1 MVPDPR
7 PDRAT
12 PRRLA
17 SHLLMLGRTAAQ
29 LVDEDPVRF
38 SLLAVRR
45 LPTRVRGPVGGLLE
59 RAGRASGRP
68 AAHALGL
75 VLADHPDAAR
85 DLLADDRPGRLGA
98 EVAVELGLSVPPT
111 APASVRARE
120 AWQRGDL
127 AEAVATLRTGGRRER
142 RQAARLESERRT
154 HLPEHRVTAPSG
166 PVVVTGEGPRSLHL
180 LTNSLPWTQSGYALR
195 SHAVLRAQS
204 ALGIT
209 AGATTRVGYPVT
221 VGLPWAA
228 DRDVVDGVAYTRML
242 PSRLA
247 PTAEQRLEQG
257 ARLLADHARRE
268 RATVLHTTTH
278 FPNALV
284 TEAAARAT
292 GLPWVYEMRGQLERT
307 WVAGRPEG
315 LREHAAASERYRLWR
330 DRELEMARA
339 ADHVVVLSQVLRDE
353 VVARGLPPERV
364 TVVPNAVDAT
374 LLDDAAGPTEPA
386 AARRDLG
393 LPDDGFWVGTVSS
406 LVGYEGIDVLL
417 HAVALL
423 RADGVD
429 VRCAV
434 VGDGVSRPSLVRLAD
449 ELGLG
454 TAAVLPGRVP
464 PAQAVRWHRALDV
477 FVVPRRDVE
486 VARTVTPLKPVEA
499 MAVGRPVV
507 ASDLPAL
514 AEVVGA
520 PGAGLLVRPED
531 PRALADRL
539 RDLQADPALRRR
551 LAARGRDVAATRTWR
566 AMALRYRT
574 VYENVGSER

>member
-1 MVPDPR
+1 
-7 PDRAT
+7 
-12 PRRLA
+12 
-17 SHLLMLGRTAAQ
+17 MLGRTAAQ

-45 LPTRVRGPVGGLLE
+45 LPSRVRGPVGGLLE

-85 DLLADDRPGRLGA
+85 DLLTDDRPGRLGA
-98 EVAVELGLSVPPT
+98 EVAVELGLPVPPT
-111 APASVRARE
+111 APASVRARA

-127 AEAVATLRTGGRRER
+127 TEAVATLRTGGRRER

-166 PVVVTGEGPRSLHL
+166 PVVATGEGPRSLHL

-204 ALGIT
+204 ALDIT

-315 LREHAAASERYRLWR
+315 LREHAATSERYRLWR
-330 DRELEMARA
+330 DRELEMACA
-339 ADHVVVLSQVLRDE
+339 ADHVVVLSEVLRDE

-364 TVVPNAVDAT
+364 TVVPNAVDAALPERRGRT
-374 LLDDAAGPTEPA
+374 HRAGRRPPRPGPARRRLLGRDGLVARRLRGHRRA
-386 AARRDLG
+386 AARRRAAAGRRGRRALRGRGGRG
-393 LPDDGFWVGTVSS
+393 LAS
-406 LVGYEGIDVLL
+406 LP
-417 HAVALL
+417 
-423 RADGVD
+423 RAPG
-429 VRCAV
+429 RRA
-434 VGDGVSRPSLVRLAD
+434 RP
-449 ELGLG
+449 G

-464 PAQAVRWHRALDV
+464 SAQAVRWHRALDA

-486 VARTVTPLKPVEA
+486 VTRTVTPLKPVEA
-499 MAVGRPVV
+499 MALGRPVV

-514 AEVVGA
+514 AEVVSA

-531 PRALADRL
+531 PRALADTL

-551 LAARGRDVAATRTWR
+551 LAERGREVAATRTWR

-574 VYENVGSER
+574 VYENLGSER